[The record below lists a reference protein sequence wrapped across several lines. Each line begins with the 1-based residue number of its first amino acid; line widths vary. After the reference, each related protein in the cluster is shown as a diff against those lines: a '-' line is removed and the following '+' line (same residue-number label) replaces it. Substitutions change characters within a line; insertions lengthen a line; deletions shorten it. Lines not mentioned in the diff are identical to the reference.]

1 MGLFSRGKKKEKEKE
16 FKEAVALTQ
25 TQAEGQERTP
35 GEYIDSVGRTYYM
48 IRDDR
53 EDQLLNSEQQL
64 SFLGPAF
71 SPLNQ
76 LTNINEKEALIR
88 RLKYKILL
96 LKLKGYMNT
105 REYAKGGSILISS
118 LELRSR
124 SIVSDAERGWKGKI
138 LTEQTK
144 TTRIELE
151 KRKKGRI

>member
-1 MGLFSRGKKKEKEKE
+1 MGLFGRGKKKEKEKE
-16 FKEAVALTQ
+16 FKQAMVLTQ

-53 EDQLLNSEQQL
+53 EDELLKSEQLL

-76 LTNINEKEALIR
+76 LTNINEKEARIR

-96 LKLKGYMNT
+96 LKLKGYMNP
-105 REYAKGGSILISS
+105 RAYANGGSILISS
-118 LELRSR
+118 LELRAR
-124 SIVSDAERGWKGKI
+124 SIVSDAETGWKGKI

-144 TTRIELE
+144 TTRVELE
-151 KRKKGRI
+151 KKKRRF